1 MKITILCAGKFKEAY
16 WEAAAAEY
24 QKRLTR
30 YCSLQVIVVA
40 DEATPE
46 HASEKE
52 EQKIREKEG
61 ERMIA
66 WLDKNAQGPG
76 NRVIALAIKGK
87 RMDSIEFASYI
98 EAAQNEGC
106 MQLIFIIGGSL
117 GLSDAVLRRA
127 DMRLSFSEFT
137 FPHQLMRVI
146 LLEQIYRAS
155 RFIGLTGS
163 SAGSLTISKRTCD
176 LEDQMADRSMRFA
189 CSEDRRIWSL
199 RPRMKKRDVD
209 IGETGMVS

>member
-1 MKITILCAGKFKEAY
+1 MAAEPPNQEGQANVKITILCAGKFKEAY

-30 YCSLQVIVVA
+30 YCSLQVVVVA

-61 ERMIA
+61 ERMLA
-66 WLDKNAQGPG
+66 WLDKNVQVPG
-76 NRVIALAIKGK
+76 SRVIALAIKGK
-87 RMDSIEFASYI
+87 RMDSIGFASYI

-106 MQLIFIIGGSL
+106 MQLIFVIGGSL

-127 DMRLSFSEFT
+127 DLRLSFSDFT

-146 LLEQIYRAS
+146 LLEQVYRAY
-155 RFIGLTGS
+155 
-163 SAGSLTISKRTCD
+163 
-176 LEDQMADRSMRFA
+176 
-189 CSEDRRIWSL
+189 RIIC
-199 RPRMKKRDVD
+199 RQPYHK
-209 IGETGMVS
+209 

>member
-1 MKITILCAGKFKEAY
+1 MAAEPPKREGQTGMKITILCAGKFKEAY

-30 YCSLQVIVVA
+30 YCSLQVIAVA

-66 WLDKNAQGPG
+66 WLDKNAQGSG
-76 NRVIALAIKGK
+76 SRVIALAIKGK
-87 RMDSIEFASYI
+87 RMDSIGFASYI

-146 LLEQIYRAS
+146 LLEQIYRAY
-155 RFIGLTGS
+155 
-163 SAGSLTISKRTCD
+163 
-176 LEDQMADRSMRFA
+176 
-189 CSEDRRIWSL
+189 RIIC
-199 RPRMKKRDVD
+199 RQPYHK
-209 IGETGMVS
+209 

>member
-1 MKITILCAGKFKEAY
+1 MAAEPPNREGQAGMKLTILCAGKFKEAY

-30 YCSLQVIVVA
+30 YCSLQVIAVA

-76 NRVIALAIKGK
+76 SRVIALAIKGK
-87 RMDSIEFASYI
+87 RMDSIGFASYI

-146 LLEQIYRAS
+146 LLEQIYRAY
-155 RFIGLTGS
+155 
-163 SAGSLTISKRTCD
+163 
-176 LEDQMADRSMRFA
+176 
-189 CSEDRRIWSL
+189 RIIC
-199 RPRMKKRDVD
+199 RQPYHK
-209 IGETGMVS
+209 

>member
-146 LLEQIYRAS
+146 LLEQIYRA
-155 RFIGLTGS
+155 
-163 SAGSLTISKRTCD
+163 GSLTISKRTCD

>member
-1 MKITILCAGKFKEAY
+1 MAAEPPNREGQTGMKITILCAGKFKEAY

-137 FPHQLMRVI
+137 FPHQLIAVLRRADMRLSFSEFTFPHQLMRVI
-146 LLEQIYRAS
+146 LLEQIYRAY
-155 RFIGLTGS
+155 
-163 SAGSLTISKRTCD
+163 
-176 LEDQMADRSMRFA
+176 
-189 CSEDRRIWSL
+189 RIIC
-199 RPRMKKRDVD
+199 RQPYHK
-209 IGETGMVS
+209 

>member
-1 MKITILCAGKFKEAY
+1 MAVEPPSQEGQASVKITILCAGKFKEAY

-30 YCSLQVIVVA
+30 YCSLQVIAVA

-61 ERMIA
+61 ERMLA

-76 NRVIALAIKGK
+76 SRVIALAIKGK
-87 RMDSIEFASYI
+87 RMDSIGFASYM

-106 MQLIFIIGGSL
+106 MQLIFVIGGSL

-127 DMRLSFSEFT
+127 DLRLSFSDFT

-146 LLEQIYRAS
+146 LLEQVYRAY
-155 RFIGLTGS
+155 
-163 SAGSLTISKRTCD
+163 
-176 LEDQMADRSMRFA
+176 
-189 CSEDRRIWSL
+189 RIIC
-199 RPRMKKRDVD
+199 RQPYHK
-209 IGETGMVS
+209 